1 MSRKSGDSNSAPL
14 LTVSQVAVLLG
25 CDRSTLYKAIV
36 ADRFPLPVVK
46 PNRRILVPRVAVER
60 LLGRVEGHRPPDD
73 PPAIGPYCPT
83 CGVAPPSTVVA
94 SRTRATCSAA
104 RRSSVA
110 IPSV

>member
-1 MSRKSGDSNSAPL
+1 MRRKSGDSSSTPL

-36 ADRFPLPVVK
+36 ADRFPLPVVRL
-46 PNRRILVPRVAVER
+46 NRRILVPRVAVER
-60 LLGRVEGHRPPDD
+60 LLGRGEDNRPPDD
-73 PPAIGPYCPT
+73 PPAISPYCPT
-83 CGVAPPSTVVA
+83 CGAPPSTVVA

-110 IPSV
+110 MPSV